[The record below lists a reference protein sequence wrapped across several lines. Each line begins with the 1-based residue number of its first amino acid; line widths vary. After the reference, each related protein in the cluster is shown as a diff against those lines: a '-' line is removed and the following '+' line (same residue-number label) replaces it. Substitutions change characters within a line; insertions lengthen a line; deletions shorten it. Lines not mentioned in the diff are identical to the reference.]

1 MTLSRNSYPTPRTL
15 TSLVIC
21 PRARLRLHSHIHSIT
36 PSPHLHPPNYS
47 PSLSS
52 TTSPTYHRTLS
63 PLHSSTDTFSTGPTL
78 HLSPQLLP
86 ILTRL
91 SSLSR
96 KKTHPTNN
104 SPSFF
109 GTLPPNQTP
118 QHRLPLQHQLL
129 ASPGAAPTHRFVAF
143 ARSVISR
150 FPLTLGRTLL
160 FLASTVEPSFPLA
173 SHSNVERHIL
183 GASR

>member
-1 MTLSRNSYPTPRTL
+1 MSSSSSPTPL
-15 TSLVIC
+15 TYTFYYSFSAPSPAELLALLI
-21 PRARLRLHSHIHSIT
+21 IHHVPNLPSDPLATTFVYRHVLDGSYTPFIT
-36 PSPHLHPPNYS
+36 PIASHPHAS
-47 PSLSS
+47 
-52 TTSPTYHRTLS
+52 
-63 PLHSSTDTFSTGPTL
+63 
-78 HLSPQLLP
+78 
-86 ILTRL
+86 L